1 MATNTALGRLP
12 TLGLN
17 QIKLDEFTDE
27 ENNMFKVHEK
37 TEHLLVARELERE
50 FKDLNKFEKDNL
62 RIWEKGTSTRIDRK
76 GNIKIINSIPA
87 LKPEQAK
94 KKGGYDGG
102 GTNSTD
108 ELQIAQNKQKLNIF
122 DAQDS

>member
-1 MATNTALGRLP
+1 MLATNTALGRLP

-17 QIKLDEFTDE
+17 QIKLDEFTDD

-87 LKPEQAK
+87 LKPEKDK
-94 KKGGYDGG
+94 KKGYDGG
-102 GTNSTD
+102 MGASSTD
-108 ELQIAQNKQKLNIF
+108 DL
-122 DAQDS
+122 

>member
-17 QIKLDEFTDE
+17 QIKLDEFDNE
-27 ENNMFKVHEK
+27 ENNMFKVHDK

-87 LKPEQAK
+87 LKPDLIK
-94 KKGGYDGG
+94 KKGGYDAG

-108 ELQIAQNKQKLNIF
+108 EL
-122 DAQDS
+122 